1 MVHLAMRE
9 IALFVIYCHGAELG
23 ATVRKLMSA
32 DYRLAVTTPSDAR
45 AVTSLL
51 KASYGSL
58 MPASYD
64 AAVLDLALPL
74 MTEAS
79 ATLLASGTYYV
90 ALDKGLAIG
99 SGGWT
104 KERPGTE
111 DVQPELAHIRH
122 FATHPEWLGM
132 GVGRSIYAE
141 CEKAAGAAGI
151 KRFECYSS
159 LNAERFYAALGF
171 RAIRHMDVNMGPGIS
186 FPTILMEASL

>member
-1 MVHLAMRE
+1 MSIRE
-9 IALFVIYCHGAELG
+9 IALFVIHCHGAEPG
-23 ATVRKLMSA
+23 ATVRESMRA
-32 DYRLAVTTPSDAR
+32 DYRLAVTTPSDAG

-90 ALDKGLAIG
+90 ALDKKGLAIG

-122 FATHPEWLGM
+122 FATHPAWLGM

-171 RAIRHMDVNMGPGIS
+171 RAIRHMNVNMGPGIS
-186 FPTILMEASL
+186 FPAVLMEASL